1 MVPAQLIVSFELA
14 LRRFYCFLCK
24 CQEQPSPSLSP
35 QMRALDLREMLGDQ
49 SQMSAPCCRSVS
61 APCALEATLQAQ
73 VLMRPPQLPCLFHHF
88 VFHNSRRTFSLACN
102 MGREY
107 EWKKVLTGLLTP
119 PRQLSIFC
127 CSPKRTVRRPMRY
140 HEQGVN
146 FQVTS
151 GLCCVLHTG
160 CCGAVNIV
168 VGPGGLGSRSVAIEL
183 STIRHMLASAPT

>member
-1 MVPAQLIVSFELA
+1 MLCVCEGKPLVPAQLIVSFELA

-49 SQMSAPCCRSVS
+49 SQMSSLCCRSVS

-119 PRQLSIFC
+119 PKQVSFVVLQR
-127 CSPKRTVRRPMRY
+127 
-140 HEQGVN
+140 EQWDDPWGTMSREWTFRWHRVCGVSS
-146 FQVTS
+146 TP
-151 GLCCVLHTG
+151 
-160 CCGAVNIV
+160 AVV
-168 VGPGGLGSRSVAIEL
+168 EL
-183 STIRHMLASAPT
+183 WTL